1 MSSLLEKSL
10 DEIIGENP
18 KRGRKGPNSNR
29 NKPNQGGRPR
39 HGRIGKKP
47 THTRAPNRSLKRPNP
62 QNKEAERL
70 AGGEPYLRIRNLH
83 FDLSEEDI
91 QQLFSQVG
99 PVRFCIIELD
109 STARP
114 TGTAYA
120 GFEDVRDCD
129 EAISRF
135 DGRRAAGQVISVDFA
150 IPLTDRIQLGRGPS
164 RGSSRKPPKSVKDLD
179 SELDS
184 YMSVSGDAPAPRD
197 VPREAQRDAPRDLDA
212 ELNDYMSQG
221 RENS

>member
-1 MSSLLEKSL
+1 M
-10 DEIIGENP
+10 
-18 KRGRKGPNSNR
+18 
-29 NKPNQGGRPR
+29 
-39 HGRIGKKP
+39 
-47 THTRAPNRSLKRPNP
+47 
-62 QNKEAERL
+62 
-70 AGGEPYLRIRNLH
+70 
-83 FDLSEEDI
+83 

-99 PVRFCIIELD
+99 PVNFCIIELD

-120 GFEDVRDCD
+120 GFEDVKDCD

-150 IPLTDRIQLGRGPS
+150 IPLTDRIQLGRTPS
-164 RGSSRKPPKSVKDLD
+164 RKSTKSAKDLD

-184 YMSVSGDAPAPRD
+184 YMSVSGDVTGD
-197 VPREAQRDAPRDLDA
+197 VPVAASRNDQRSNQRDAPRDLDA